1 MFPSDN
7 SPLVLILTSLSL
19 TSRFISYIP
28 WTQKVFMNRNNN
40 TFSYFYFNCIKF
52 CVFFFYVYTNNTV
65 DLDMLTGWTERF
77 WTVCRSPTTSITN
90 HSTSLAETYPC
101 LLQHSRLSTD
111 SENWQHST
119 ITLPSSYR
127 TQSSLFYLKMWIGLN
142 LMHLVRLKCGKQSDG
157 LIFSTRV
164 PQLLGELW
172 SLAFLL
178 LHFDMLP
185 NTSR

>member
-1 MFPSDN
+1 M
-7 SPLVLILTSLSL
+7 
-19 TSRFISYIP
+19 
-28 WTQKVFMNRNNN
+28 
-40 TFSYFYFNCIKF
+40 
-52 CVFFFYVYTNNTV
+52 NNTV

-77 WTVCRSPTTSITN
+77 WTLCRSPTTSITN

-142 LMHLVRLKCGKQSDG
+142 LMHLVRLKSGKQSDG

-172 SLAFLL
+172 LAFLL
-178 LHFDMLP
+178 LLFDMLP
-185 NTSR
+185 LYLTLAMSFCIAIISKYCFLISNDLILSQCWQNIRQCTYSHSPKLWNHPPCMRYL